1 MAKFILQFNGITIKE
16 IFIDKETMAIGRE
29 EDNDIVIDNLAVSG
43 HHARLIQEKGKFFL
57 EDLDGA
63 RGTFINGEKI
73 AKHALNEGDCVL
85 IGKHTLVFQTK
96 EKVKVKVVRP
106 NTIGETCIP
115 DAEKSQDFFA
125 KNLEQKTEEEKEKEE
140 KLKGIISYILDDGEI
155 KEVILE
161 KKVTIIGK
169 GEDVDIKIEGFFVG
183 KNALLIN
190 KESGAFYV
198 SRGDG
203 KSSPKLN
210 GKKIKGHIR
219 LRDDDFIEVGSHKL
233 RFSIKNS

>member
-16 IFIDKETMAIGRE
+16 IPIDKETIAIGRE
-29 EDNDIVIDNLAVSG
+29 ENNDIVIDNLAVSG
-43 HHARLIQEKGKFFL
+43 HHARLIQEKDKFIL
-57 EDLDGA
+57 KDLDGSS
-63 RGTFINGEKI
+63 GIFINGEKI
-73 AKHALNEGDCVL
+73 AKHELNEGDCVL
-85 IGKHTLVFQTK
+85 VGKHTLVFQAK

-106 NTIGETCIP
+106 NAVGGTRIP
-115 DAEKSQDFFA
+115 DAEKSQDYFA
-125 KNLEQKTEEEKEKEE
+125 KNLEQKTEKEKEKEE

-198 SRGDG
+198 SRGEG

-210 GKKIKGHIR
+210 GEKIKGHIR
-219 LRDDDFIEVGSHKL
+219 LRDNDFIEVGSHKL
-233 RFSIKNS
+233 RFFIKDF

>member
-16 IFIDKETMAIGRE
+16 ISIDKETMTIGRE
-29 EDNDIVIDNLAVSG
+29 EGNDIVIDNLAVSG
-43 HHARLIQEKGKFFL
+43 HHARLIQEKDKFIL
-57 EDLDGA
+57 EDLDGSS
-63 RGTFINGEKI
+63 GTFVNGEKI
-73 AKHALNEGDCVL
+73 AKHELNEGDCVL
-85 IGKHTLVFQTK
+85 VGKHTLVFQAK

-106 NTIGETCIP
+106 NAMGGTRIS

-198 SRGDG
+198 SRGEG

-210 GKKIKGHIR
+210 GEKIKGHIR
-219 LRDDDFIEVGSHKL
+219 LRDNDFIEVGSHKL

>member
-1 MAKFILQFNGITIKE
+1 M
-16 IFIDKETMAIGRE
+16 RE
-29 EDNDIVIDNLAVSG
+29 P
-43 HHARLIQEKGKFFL
+43 R
-57 EDLDGA
+57 
-63 RGTFINGEKI
+63 
-73 AKHALNEGDCVL
+73 
-85 IGKHTLVFQTK
+85 
-96 EKVKVKVVRP
+96 
-106 NTIGETCIP
+106 IP
-115 DAEKSQDFFA
+115 DTERNQDFFA

-155 KEVILE
+155 KEAILE

-203 KSSPKLN
+203 KNSPKLN
-210 GKKIKGHIR
+210 GEKIKGHIR
-219 LRDDDFIEVGSHKL
+219 LRDNDFIEVSSHKL